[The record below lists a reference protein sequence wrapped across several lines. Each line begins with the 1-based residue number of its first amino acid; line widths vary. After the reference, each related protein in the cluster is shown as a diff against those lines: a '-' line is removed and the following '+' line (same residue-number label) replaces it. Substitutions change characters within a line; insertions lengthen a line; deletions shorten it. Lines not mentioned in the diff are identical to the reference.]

1 MKDKSYSL
9 AKNLIVNGIKECLVN
24 QAENKPTTFKDVRTF
39 SDGWYN
45 TLLSFD
51 IKPVDPDTCFKAKA
65 VPKNTEGSTWFE
77 IELNQKTGKYSK
89 RCGDASKEGCEEGN
103 TW

>member
-65 VPKNTEGSTWFE
+65 VPTTNQNTWFE
-77 IELNQKTGKYSK
+77 ISMDEDTGAFTKT
-89 RCGDASKEGCEEGN
+89 CGDSSKPGCEEGN
-103 TW
+103 TWQ